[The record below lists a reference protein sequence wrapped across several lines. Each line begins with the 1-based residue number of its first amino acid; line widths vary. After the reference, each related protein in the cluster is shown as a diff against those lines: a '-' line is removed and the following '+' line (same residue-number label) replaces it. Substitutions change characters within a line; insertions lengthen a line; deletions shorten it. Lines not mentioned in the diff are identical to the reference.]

1 MRLARR
7 DLGLVLA
14 CGLAAV
20 VLSASALATPTTNVS
35 TSAGIV
41 GLTVTNLGYVGN
53 SFSNPNQPSCEYPLN
68 SNVEHIF
75 LGGIW
80 VGAITADG
88 SIRVS
93 TGAQDAASLIDGD
106 EIREFTDTPDTLDAT
121 RIWSNRQNND
131 NYDPRALATQ
141 HIQLAF
147 RDNANIQ
154 SGTHV
159 PIGLKVVLRALNW
172 GNPYADDFVILDYA
186 IINESG
192 TELRD
197 VYVGYWT
204 DTTIGNTENTNPYD
218 PQAPVRWNWYDDVNG
233 AWGPSGAVAEDLGLP
248 PGHIPPTSQVSDDL
262 GIWMTYERDAD
273 GDEGL
278 ATSWVG
284 TRLLGTQP
292 AVQPAEGV
300 PPVSYNAWGFRRV
313 PAQDSW
319 YREYEV
325 VGDDT
330 IWADELS
337 PGKYQ
342 VMSNGAFTVGVTQ
355 ETDYTIPFDWVSLL
369 SVGPFPYLAPDD
381 TVHVTYAIACG
392 ADSLAVLAN
401 SRVAQVAYDDGFSI
415 PAGPP
420 SPVLEVGYDWNTVV
434 LKWAPGDSL
443 DAETGRPLTRDDPRR
458 SPEQH
463 VSTITGKLDF
473 QGYRVY
479 RYRGEV
485 IDQDPYALADLVAE
499 YDQVDGVG
507 FDTGLPPLDDEG
519 RRVFA
524 LDTALLDGFPYWYSV
539 ISFSAPDLEEGLPSF
554 ESGFNEN
561 AVLVYPGPQPPP
573 AAAAGKVGVV
583 PNPYRGAS
591 SFDNPAEP
599 ELGRRIWFTNL
610 PARCTIKVFTVAGDL
625 VRTLSHDDPAEGKI
639 AWDVLSEYGRAIA
652 SGLYI
657 YVVENL
663 DSGEIQRGKLVI
675 IK

>member
-1 MRLARR
+1 LAGRVVPV
-7 DLGLVLA
+7 VLPLS
-14 CGLAAV
+14 LAAV
-20 VLSASALATPTTNVS
+20 VLLASGTFASPSTDKY

-53 SFSNPNQPSCEYPLN
+53 SFSNPDQPSGEYPLN
-68 SNVEHIF
+68 SNVEHVW

-93 TGAQDAASLIDGD
+93 TGAQDAASLLDGD
-106 EIREFTDTPDTLDAT
+106 EIREFTDTSDPLDAT
-121 RIWSNRQNND
+121 LVWSNRQNND

-147 RDNANIQ
+147 RDNADIQ
-154 SGTHV
+154 SGSHV
-159 PIGLKVVLRALNW
+159 SMGLKVVLRALNW

-186 IINESG
+186 VVNESG

-197 VYVGYWT
+197 VYLGFWS

-233 AWGPSGAVAEDLGLP
+233 AWGPSGAIAEELGLP
-248 PGHIPPTSQVSDDL
+248 EGHIPPTSQVTDDPR
-262 GIWMTYERDAD
+262 IWMSYERDGD

-284 TRLLGTQP
+284 VRLLGMRPAAQP
-292 AVQPAEGV
+292 AAGV

-313 PAQDSW
+313 PAQDTW
-319 YREYEV
+319 YRGYDV
-325 VGDDT
+325 VGNDT
-330 IWADELS
+330 IWNEELS
-337 PGKYQ
+337 AGKYQ
-342 VMSNGAFTVGVTQ
+342 LMSNGAFTVGVTPQ
-355 ETDYTIPFDWVSLL
+355 TDYTIAHDWVSLL
-369 SVGPFPYLAPDD
+369 STGPIPYFAPDD
-381 TVHVTYAIACG
+381 TIHVTYAITCG
-392 ADSLAVLAN
+392 ADSLALLAN

-415 PAGPP
+415 PSGPP
-420 SPVLEVGYDWNTVV
+420 SPLLEVGYDWNTI
-434 LKWAPGDSL
+434 LLRWAPGDSL
-443 DAETGRPLTRDDPRR
+443 DADSGQPLPSDDARR

-485 IDQDPYALADLVAE
+485 IDQDPYALAELVAE
-499 YDQVDGVG
+499 YDKVDGVG
-507 FDTGLPPLDDEG
+507 FDTDLPPLDGQG

-524 LDTALLDGFPYWYSV
+524 LDRDLLDGFPYWYSV

-561 AVLVYPGPQPPP
+561 AVLVYPGPSAPTSSS
-573 AAAAGKVGVV
+573 AGRINVV
-583 PNPYRGAS
+583 PNPYRGGS
-591 SFDNPAEP
+591 LYDNPAEP
-599 ELGRRIWFTNL
+599 ELGRKIWFTNL
-610 PARCTIKVFTVAGDL
+610 PGRCTVKIFTVAGDL
-625 VRTLSHDDPAEGKI
+625 VRTLHHDDPADGKH
-639 AWDVLSEYGRAIA
+639 AWDVLSEHNRAIA

-657 YVVENL
+657 YAVENL
-663 DSGEIQRGKLVI
+663 DTGEIQRGKLVI